1 MAHLDYSNGPHI
13 DVTRDTTIPIKTI
26 DSSRLVPVSKI
37 SRYDQPIVLANEYF
51 IAYPTSKQ
59 GVIRVIAQGDAS
71 HVTLSTGAKSTVI
84 RDVAMS
90 QVEQEGKTYLAAIV
104 ESVSDGYA
112 SIWTWVLNNGGDLS
126 NTAGSIEA
134 HEYFPE
140 FHKQDHVT
148 KIKFIPGTN
157 SLLASYENEERG
169 TTPFINQYLVE
180 SKIASY
186 IPLHQALYS
195 PAVDFV
201 YVAQLEAVWV
211 LTKDGCLYDCRPP
224 VKGGL
229 KKVNLPI
236 PLPRP
241 KALVGDG
248 SLVMFDKRLGTLD
261 VGKQALKCSLNL
273 SAILGDNHKL
283 VQYHSRAAIILDV
296 SQNQLF
302 FITIG
307 ADGIFKD
314 LSIFK
319 MDVDILDVSVTK
331 NLENNPDV
339 MFDSYLFHAK
349 GLAILQVGT
358 VELGPASEGGVVFKA
373 KKQQPQ
379 FPSPSSTVAT
389 PGGGSTPKST
399 KKKQKQQSQKLDDSN
414 LERVVK
420 LASEKL
426 VESGQFVTRQELE
439 NVKAE
444 HEKWVNE
451 ASSKFEKLLDR
462 FEKLMDGTS
471 ISRTAAPSPLSI
483 PGGSAPGGGAPAQ
496 PKSGTASRIPSE
508 TMNWPPGLR
517 KESPLS
523 QDASIV
529 REPSMHHHDSIW
541 SDRSPFQQNLWTPQ
555 QAGMEG
561 SWSSIASSKAAPQQS
576 TQDEDKSYLL
586 PTLSDSSES
595 DEKKAS
601 EQEDGEEVEDKQQQ
615 GQQQTESQPQT
626 SQDSSD
632 LLKELKMAGSISSNQ
647 TSSSAQ
653 DLLKELKSGSPKQ
666 PPTSSTPELPRGSG
680 QSATSS
686 PAQDLLNQLKGPVQ
700 QQQQSTPPIQQSS
713 AAQDL
718 LNQLKGPSAQQ
729 QPQSQPSQPQGGST
743 AAQGLLSQLNGAPQ
757 QPQSQTQGGAAQ
769 DLLKELHG
777 GRSGDNSPRPGSAQ
791 DLLNELKGSPSSQ
804 QPAEQPKP
812 EGSAQ
817 DLLNQVKGTDATQ
830 QEEEEF
836 PEDMNFEQI
845 VGKMTQSDS
854 KTTISK
860 LLQKLN
866 DKYEPD
872 TLFMD
877 TGKRNKKREQIIIL
891 SAIASLSNLFNPTQG
906 NQSTAL
912 NWMFDLLQLIK
923 ANDIHHQA
931 SLAVETLNKVKE
943 QMINEPD
950 AKKIRDKIE
959 YLVRLI

>member
-13 DVTRDTTIPIKTI
+13 DVTRDTNIPIKTI

-104 ESVSDGYA
+104 ESVTDGFA
-112 SIWTWVLNNGGDLS
+112 SIWTWVLNNEGDLS
-126 NTAGSIEA
+126 NTASSIAA

-169 TTPFINQYLVE
+169 TTPFINQYIVE

-186 IPLHQALYS
+186 IPLHQTLYS

-224 VKGGL
+224 MKGGL

-248 SLVMFDKRLGTLD
+248 SLVMFDKRLGILD
-261 VGKQALKCSLNL
+261 VGKQALKCTLNL
-273 SAILGDNHKL
+273 SAVLGDNHKL
-283 VQYHSRAAIILDV
+283 VQYHTRAAIILDV

-349 GLAILQVGT
+349 GLAILQVAT
-358 VELGPASEGGVVFKA
+358 NELGPANEGGVVFKA
-373 KKQQPQ
+373 KKQQQQQQQ
-379 FPSPSSTVAT
+379 FSSPSSTAPT
-389 PGGGSTPKST
+389 PGGSSTPKST
-399 KKKQKQQSQKLDDSN
+399 KKKQKQGQKLDDSN

-420 LASEKL
+420 LASERL
-426 VESGQFVTRQELE
+426 VESGQFVTRQELD

-451 ASSKFEKLLDR
+451 ASNKFEKLLDR

-523 QDASIV
+523 QDANIV
-529 REPSMHHHDSIW
+529 REPSIHHHDSIW
-541 SDRSPFQQNLWTPQ
+541 SDRSPFQQNLWAPQ
-555 QAGMEG
+555 QAGLEG
-561 SWSSIASSKAAPQQS
+561 SWSSIASSKAAQQQS
-576 TQDEDKSYLL
+576 TQEEDKRYLL
-586 PTLSDSSES
+586 PTLSDTSES
-595 DEKKAS
+595 DDKKDS
-601 EQEDGEEVEDKQQQ
+601 EQEDREEVADKQQK
-615 GQQQTESQPQT
+615 QQQKPN
-626 SQDSSD
+626 QDSSD
-632 LLKELKMAGSISSNQ
+632 LMKDLMMAGSISTNQ

-666 PPTSSTPELPRGSG
+666 QQQYPTSSTPDLPKSSG
-680 QSATSS
+680 QSTSS
-686 PAQDLLNQLKGPVQ
+686 PAQDLLNQLKGPA
-700 QQQQSTPPIQQSS
+700 QQQSPPPTQQSS

-718 LNQLKGPSAQQ
+718 LNQLKGPSSQEHPSPQ
-729 QPQSQPSQPQGGST
+729 QPQSQGGSA
-743 AAQGLLSQLNGAPQ
+743 AAQDLLSKLNGAPQ
-757 QPQSQTQGGAAQ
+757 QQQQPHGGTAQELLNELHSGKSGDNSPRTDGAQ
-769 DLLKELHG
+769 DLLKEL
-777 GRSGDNSPRPGSAQ
+777 
-791 DLLNELKGSPSSQ
+791 KGNPQPQ
-804 QPAEQPKP
+804 QPAQQPKQ

-817 DLLNQVKGTDATQ
+817 DLLHQLKGDSTNQ
-830 QEEEEF
+830 EEEF

-854 KTTISK
+854 KTAIYK

-866 DKYEPD
+866 NKYEPD

-877 TGKRNKKREQIIIL
+877 TGKRNKKREQMVIL
-891 SAIASLSNLFNPTQG
+891 SAIASISNLFNPAYG
-906 NQSTAL
+906 DQSIAL

-931 SLAVETLNKVKE
+931 TLAVETLNKVRQ

-950 AKKIRDKIE
+950 AKKICDKIE
-959 YLVRLI
+959 YLVKLI